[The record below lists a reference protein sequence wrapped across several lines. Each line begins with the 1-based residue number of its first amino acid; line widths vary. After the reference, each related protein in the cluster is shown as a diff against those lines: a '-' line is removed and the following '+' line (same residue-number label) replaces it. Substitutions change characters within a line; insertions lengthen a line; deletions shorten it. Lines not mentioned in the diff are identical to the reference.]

1 MKNGKKPI
9 KIVGMTTKEV
19 SELSGIAER
28 TVIKYASILG
38 IVYFGTGRR
47 KIYDWKKADIDRLKK
62 SIGKRGRPPKKDK
75 PE

>member
-1 MKNGKKPI
+1 MKNGRKTTKLG
-9 KIVGMTTKEV
+9 GMTTKEV
-19 SELSGIAER
+19 SELTGFAEN
-28 TVIKYASILG
+28 TVIKYARILG